1 MRRGKVILRERQVAR
16 ELSAEIDRMLSEGAW
31 AREDGSIGRPS
42 ADPLLEA
49 ARRLSRINECLPP
62 VPEAL
67 ERRVQAIVRSRAGGP
82 LSSYRL
88 PPWQWARSALGGALT
103 AAILLLVLW
112 IVTPGGQ
119 AAWAQML
126 QVLRLGQTRV
136 VVTPTISLEQT
147 RSVREPLRDLV
158 DVELRIGRAPALPK
172 TLPEGYTLQEIAAV
186 SYPDLPAWISQPFYV
201 ELCYGVEGVPPSLC
215 LREYRLLF
223 REYGEISEKRFL
235 DNTVTYFEQV
245 EVGGVPGALL
255 EFSGDEPKCAVI
267 WERDGLLL
275 ELRSDGRDGSHPLSK
290 EELLRIAQTVR

>member
-1 MRRGKVILRERQVAR
+1 MRRRKVILRERQVAR
-16 ELSAEIDRMLSEGAW
+16 KLSAEIDRMSSERAWPKEGGA
-31 AREDGSIGRPS
+31 IGRSS
-42 ADPLLEA
+42 ADPLLEV
-49 ARRLSRINECLPP
+49 ARRLSQINECLPP

-67 ERRVQAIVRSRAGGP
+67 ERRVQAVVRSRAGGP
-82 LSSYRL
+82 LSPYRL
-88 PPWQWARSALGGALT
+88 PLWQWARSALGGALV

-112 IVTPGGQ
+112 VVTPGGQ

-172 TLPEGYTLQEIAAV
+172 TLPEEYTLQEIAAV
-186 SYPDLPAWISQPFYV
+186 SYPDLPTWISQPFYV
-201 ELCYGVEGVPPSLC
+201 ELCYGVEGAPPSLC

-235 DNTVTYFEQV
+235 DDTVTYFEQV
-245 EVGGVPGALL
+245 EVGGVTGALL

-275 ELRSDGRDGSHPLSK
+275 ELRSDGRDGSPPLSK